1 MFTSLKLFVRQKADI
16 DDIASTLIA
25 FGYRHDKNVYNEGD
39 FSRRGGVVDIF
50 PTNFDTPVRL
60 DFDDDIIRSI
70 VSINPV
76 NGKILWQHKIIII
89 LPQKTKTAET
99 FSADTPLNNFID
111 IQEGDYVV
119 HNHHG
124 IGRFLGI
131 TDIERPQ
138 EKKAHLVIEY
148 EGGDKLFVPKND
160 MHLVQKY
167 VGFTKNPPRL

>member
-50 PTNFDTPVRL
+50 PTNFDSPVRL

-99 FSADTPLNNFID
+99 FSSA
-111 IQEGDYVV
+111 IQSECSQRKTDCQ
-119 HNHHG
+119 NLQRPDLCKLTG
-124 IGRFLGI
+124 IS
-131 TDIERPQ
+131 
-138 EKKAHLVIEY
+138 
-148 EGGDKLFVPKND
+148 
-160 MHLVQKY
+160 
-167 VGFTKNPPRL
+167 PP